1 MNKVDYNRFRLLD
14 WIRERKQITR
24 GNLTREGLGRFG
36 NIDLPELNSYVG
48 WALASDYLKVR
59 TERIPGKRGIPPKV
73 YTVTPKGKQ
82 WLKDMSKQAKR
93 ELEGLK

>member
-24 GNLTREGLGRFG
+24 GNLTREGLGRLKV
-36 NIDLPELNSYVG
+36 DMPELSSYLI
-48 WALASDYLKVR
+48 WAETADYVDVR
-59 TERIPGKRGIPPKV
+59 TEHIPGQRGKPPEV
-73 YTVTPKGKQ
+73 YTVTPKGEE
-82 WLKDMSKQAKR
+82 WLSKMSKQAKR